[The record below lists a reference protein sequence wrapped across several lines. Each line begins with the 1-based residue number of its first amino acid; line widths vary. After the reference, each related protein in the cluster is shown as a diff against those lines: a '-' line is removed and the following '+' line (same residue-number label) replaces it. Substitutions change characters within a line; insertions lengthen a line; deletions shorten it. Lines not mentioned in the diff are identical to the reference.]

1 MKQLR
6 TLRRLSTA
14 AIMLAGLGA
23 VSASAQTFAA
33 TGTTTLAVNVGAEA
47 SIAINT
53 PSTSLATSGGLFADF
68 TGTTNFTYKV
78 RTGQSSGTGNIVLSI
93 TSDFNG
99 TGGPKVA
106 TPPSTGDALTY
117 TCTLASSGTGC
128 GSAQTASTTATTS
141 VATFGADAHSVK
153 AGDAGSVSWTLT
165 NDPVYKTGS
174 YSATATFTISA
185 T

>member
-6 TLRRLSTA
+6 TLLRLNTA
-14 AIMLAGLGA
+14 AIILAGLGVA
-23 VSASAQTFAA
+23 SASAQTFAA

-53 PSTSLATSGGLFADF
+53 PSTSLSTSGGLFADY

-78 RTGQSSGTGNIVLSI
+78 RTGQSSGRGRSFCQSRRTSTEPADQGRHSAERRRRPDVHLHRGGVRYRLRLSP
-93 TSDFNG
+93 NG
-99 TGGPKVA
+99 QHH
-106 TPPSTGDALTY
+106 GDDL
-117 TCTLASSGTGC
+117 SGDVRRGRAFRK
-128 GSAQTASTTATTS
+128 GRRRRFRLRS
-141 VATFGADAHSVK
+141 
-153 AGDAGSVSWTLT
+153 LT